1 MKKYTIDT
9 AIQRLEE
16 ITAVLE
22 NGEYDLE
29 ASMKLYEEG
38 VKLIAFCNKSLVN
51 AQQKIME
58 LSEEQTGDQY
68 DD

>member
-29 ASMKLYEEG
+29 ASMKLMR
-38 VKLIAFCNKSLVN
+38 KA
-51 AQQKIME
+51 
-58 LSEEQTGDQY
+58 
-68 DD
+68 